1 MATLA
6 LVSDIMWICSRW
18 RIVLQDYS
26 TTRDIA
32 TAFGAIAGILAAA
45 QSPASAQD
53 ATHGIVTTI
62 ELKGCQPVAQAAGG
76 KSWRCAGLP
85 GYPVL
90 IAETDDRTFL
100 TVGPTPEKR
109 RASTQTLRAPNTLF
123 PAANRATIEWRVTHV
138 SQATRKPAPA
148 IPYATIVRYFTAR
161 NAARGQVLIVSKVTP
176 TETCQVALIDAEAN
190 ADALALARRIAD
202 TNASSFDCSK
212 PPSIVGST
220 GKSPM

>member
-6 LVSDIMWICSRW
+6 LVSDIMWNCSRW
-18 RIVLQDYS
+18 RIVLPDYS
-26 TTRDIA
+26 SARG
-32 TAFGAIAGILAAA
+32 TARAFVAIAGILAVTL
-45 QSPASAQD
+45 SPGSAQD

-62 ELKGCQPVAQAAGG
+62 ELKGCQPVIQAAGG
-76 KSWRCAGLP
+76 KSWRCPGLP

-90 IAETDDRTFL
+90 ISETDDRTFL
-100 TVGPTPEKR
+100 TVGTAPEKR

-123 PAANRATIEWRVTHV
+123 PAAKRATIEWRVPQV
-138 SQATRKPAPA
+138 AQATDKPAPA
-148 IPYATIVRYFTAR
+148 VPYATIVRYFTAR
-161 NAARGQVLIVSKVTP
+161 NAARGQVLIVSKVTL

-212 PPSIVGST
+212 PPTIAGST
-220 GKSPM
+220 GRSPM